1 MQGAFRLCLMDRTK
15 YALAL
20 NLTYNESI
28 CSFSDNLQKRIVD
41 VVNTSDISD
50 VQAISFYKAAS

>member
-50 VQAISFYKAAS
+50 VQAISF